1 MKKYILVLIFIV
13 LPLLSFTQEQK
24 IIAKMGILDARFN
37 GVDFT
42 DWSISQKNYLVLFI
56 NEDDKLSLSNVT
68 EQGQSF
74 GIVSLIDHQSFP
86 KTKEGYK
93 SDLFKMR
100 WSYNNTYDEKN
111 GSAIIE
117 LMVTDKPHA
126 QIYELKMILENMD
139 VNVYKGYIDGSVN
152 LSDF

>member
-13 LPLLSFTQEQK
+13 LPLLGFAQEQK
-24 IIAKMGILDARFN
+24 IIARMGILDARFN

-56 NEDDKLSLSNVT
+56 NEDDKFCLSNVT

-74 GIVSLIDHQSFP
+74 GTISLIDHQNYP

-100 WSYNNTYDEKN
+100 WSYNNTYDEKK

-126 QIYELKMILENMD
+126 QIYELKMVLDNMD

-152 LSDF
+152 LSNF